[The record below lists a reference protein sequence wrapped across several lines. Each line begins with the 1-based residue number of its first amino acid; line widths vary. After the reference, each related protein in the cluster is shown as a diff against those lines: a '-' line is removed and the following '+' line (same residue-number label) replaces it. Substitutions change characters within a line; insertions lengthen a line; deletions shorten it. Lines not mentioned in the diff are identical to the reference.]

1 MPGVPPQVASIVRD
15 CKDSYDEA
23 MSNFEKAMNALP
35 EGDFGTVNIMLSAVI
50 TDIGDCEDGLSGTGS
65 TFPISDYAE
74 KLTNMTSNCLA
85 IASLMQ
91 D

>member
-35 EGDFGTVNIMLSAVI
+35 ERDFGTVNIMLSAVI
-50 TDIGDCEDGLSGTGS
+50 TDMGDCEDGLSS
-65 TFPISDYAE
+65 TRSIFPISDYAE

-85 IASLMQ
+85 IASLIQ